1 MFRIDS
7 IELEDQRRG
16 LDFFYNNL
24 PYVIFLSK
32 FDSNRYNAYC
42 PEGLKLTIHGSGFG
56 TVAVSEK
63 GGILGRVELQLELI
77 NFSQNDKVLW
87 WSVDFFER
95 QVAGPI
101 IVPPSIEEVRIC
113 LGCCK
118 KKQVKYITLEKYY
131 QDYLND
137 ICQVINW
144 SDNLIECQ
152 FRKYMAP
159 LYGGK
164 YHVIV
169 KPSPEIPQEPQ
180 VEELGKT
187 YFYIDDGPDPMFKI
201 LYRKPGEA
209 FKMIDKNIPS
219 MPVQDASYEFTPTS
233 GIWIYPDT
241 KPTELILRDRDTY
254 YDIKYEWGGA
264 KVKDQEILL
273 RYYSYLTYEN
283 GDPIPSDVLV
293 ISGETPNLE
302 SPFPGTAIPQIP
314 QLDLNRFED
323 ESIISQNRVG
333 WNPIFPCVGL
343 RTIGLTYY
351 LEIIRELPIDIK
363 GLECKIY
370 TADSGTAY
378 DDRFSLMVK
387 KGSRWRGENTWFT
400 IPVSELGSRND
411 FWGSR
416 ELKCYNFYIDPN
428 EDETIIRLIHEDIS
442 SETGDTSLPSHTLY
456 IGFGGS
462 LRASD
467 FNLPG
472 DLINPVLDPY
482 YPFFAVEQSQYQN
495 APSDGFIIGFYGSYL
510 EIKIR
515 KFI

>member
-1 MFRIDS
+1 
-7 IELEDQRRG
+7 
-16 LDFFYNNL
+16 
-24 PYVIFLSK
+24 
-32 FDSNRYNAYC
+32 
-42 PEGLKLTIHGSGFG
+42 
-56 TVAVSEK
+56 
-63 GGILGRVELQLELI
+63 
-77 NFSQNDKVLW
+77 
-87 WSVDFFER
+87 
-95 QVAGPI
+95 
-101 IVPPSIEEVRIC
+101 
-113 LGCCK
+113 
-118 KKQVKYITLEKYY
+118 
-131 QDYLND
+131 
-137 ICQVINW
+137 
-144 SDNLIECQ
+144 
-152 FRKYMAP
+152 
-159 LYGGK
+159 
-164 YHVIV
+164 
-169 KPSPEIPQEPQ
+169 
-180 VEELGKT
+180 
-187 YFYIDDGPDPMFKI
+187 
-201 LYRKPGEA
+201 
-209 FKMIDKNIPS
+209 

-273 RYYSYLTYEN
+273 RYYSYLTY

-302 SPFPGTAIPQIP
+302 SPFPGTATPQIP

-333 WNPIFPCVGL
+333 WNPNFPCVGL

-351 LEIIRELPIDIK
+351 LEIIRKLPIDIR

-370 TADSGTAY
+370 TADCQNAY

-400 IPVSELGSRND
+400 IPVSELESRND

-428 EDETIIRLIHEDIS
+428 EDETIIRLLHEDIS

-462 LRASD
+462 LRATD
-467 FNLPG
+467 FDLPG
-472 DLINPVLDPY
+472 DLINPSLDPLL
-482 YPFFAVEQSQYQN
+482 PFWAVEQSQYQN
-495 APSDGFIIGFYGSYL
+495 APSDGFNINFYGQYL
-510 EIKIR
+510 EMRIR